1 MSNPENIMT
10 SEAELERAKA
20 QSQEFN
26 EEELEQVSGGSASY
40 SRLCQADYYC
50 DNNYQ
55 NNNQDQNIST
65 DVIPVP
71 PSKFKS
77 L

>member
-20 QSQEFN
+20 QEFN

-40 SRLCQADYYC
+40 SSLRQADYYC
-50 DNNYQ
+50 GNNYQ
-55 NNNQDQNIST
+55 NNNQDQNISA

>member
-20 QSQEFN
+20 KSQEFN

-40 SRLCQADYYC
+40 SRLCQADY
-50 DNNYQ
+50 NYQ
-55 NNNQDQNIST
+55 NNNQDQKIST

>member
-40 SRLCQADYYC
+40 SRLSQDDY
-50 DNNYQ
+50 NYQ